1 MDTKFQ
7 STWPLLQPAAVDLQ
21 KILLA
26 VPHMQAAGMKAALAE
41 QREMLSF
48 VKHRCDQD
56 LVLTEQLSEAE
67 DVKSIY
73 EALLRFYE
81 AAATDYVAEL
91 SRVSRVGS
99 RAVRKAA
106 AEIRQEAEPLADQA
120 KARSRA
126 A

>member
-1 MDTKFQ
+1 MSSNSQIAWTSMK
-7 STWPLLQPAAVDLQ
+7 PAAVDLQ
-21 KILLA
+21 KMLLA
-26 VPHMQAAGMKAALAE
+26 VPHMQAAGLKAALAE

-56 LVLTEQLSEAE
+56 LVLTEQLAEAN
-67 DVKSIY
+67 DVKGIY

-81 AAATDYVAEL
+81 VAATDYVAEL

-106 AEIRQEAEPLADQA
+106 EEIRQEAEPLAEQA
-120 KARSRA
+120 TAHSKAA
-126 A
+126 